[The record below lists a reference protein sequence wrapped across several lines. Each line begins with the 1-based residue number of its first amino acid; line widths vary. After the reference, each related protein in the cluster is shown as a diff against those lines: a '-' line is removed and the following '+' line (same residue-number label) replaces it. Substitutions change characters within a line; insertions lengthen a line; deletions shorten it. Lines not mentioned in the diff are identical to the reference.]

1 MPLEWTALSILFVRT
16 VYVIHV
22 FFIHTHWCIQVFV
35 ANLLQRSLKL
45 EVKEIK
51 RKKEVKT
58 ERKKRREKEK
68 KTEKR
73 RDKKR
78 KGKNL

>member
-51 RKKEVKT
+51 GKKRSKDRKKEKT
-58 ERKKRREKEK
+58 RERKK
-68 KTEKR
+68 
-73 RDKKR
+73 D
-78 KGKNL
+78 